1 MKKGKN
7 FRLRTLTDIKV
18 FLLFLLE
25 KIAYPIDKTTL
36 IRIIA
41 ENTYMLSF
49 EYDVAFSELVDDGH
63 LYSDTV
69 DGETDYMISKS
80 GRMIASELYD
90 TLDPAFREKSL
101 NAAAK
106 YLSLAKR
113 EADIRSSVTELPNH
127 RFAVQM
133 IVSDA
138 TGELMN
144 TTLTFSSAAEAEEVR
159 RNFEARPD
167 DIYRAFL
174 FATTQKIAYLR

>member
-1 MKKGKN
+1 MKKEKN
-7 FRLRTLTDIKV
+7 FRLRTLTDIKI

-49 EYDVAFSELVDDGH
+49 EYEVAFSELVDDGH

-69 DGETDYMISKS
+69 DGETYYMISKS

-106 YLSLAKR
+106 YLSLARR
-113 EADIRSSVTELPNH
+113 EAEISSSVTELPSGRH
-127 RFAVQM
+127 AVHL

-144 TTLTFSSAAEAEEVR
+144 TTLTFSSRAEAEEAR
-159 RNFEARPD
+159 RNFEAKPD
-167 DIYRAFL
+167 DIYRGIL
-174 FATTQKIAYLR
+174 FATTQKIAYLP

>member
-1 MKKGKN
+1 MRKQKN
-7 FRLRTLTDIKV
+7 FSLRTLTDIKV

-36 IRIIA
+36 MRIIA

-49 EYDVAFSELVDDGH
+49 EYEEAFSELAADGH
-63 LYSDTV
+63 LYTDTV
-69 DGETDYMISKS
+69 DGETYCMISKS

-101 NAAAK
+101 NAVAK

-113 EADIRSSVTELPNH
+113 EADISSSITELPNR
-127 RFAVQM
+127 RFAVEL

-138 TGELMN
+138 TGELMH
-144 TTLTFSSAAEAEEVR
+144 TTLTFSSRAEAEEAR
-159 RNFEARPD
+159 RNFETGPD
-167 DIYRAFL
+167 DVYRGIL
-174 FATTQKIAYLR
+174 FAATQKIAYLP

>member
-69 DGETDYMISKS
+69 DGETYYMISKS

-90 TLDPAFREKSL
+90 TLDPC
-101 NAAAK
+101 
-106 YLSLAKR
+106 
-113 EADIRSSVTELPNH
+113 VP
-127 RFAVQM
+127 
-133 IVSDA
+133 
-138 TGELMN
+138 
-144 TTLTFSSAAEAEEVR
+144 
-159 RNFEARPD
+159 
-167 DIYRAFL
+167 
-174 FATTQKIAYLR
+174 